1 MNDIIPAAELAA
13 RRTAAAAALADMLG
27 YLLTAP
33 VPAAQASAEARKLAE
48 IRAILAAFDWDEA
61 RPATGPGGHRAH
73 RARRGAGPVSAW
85 TPWTAAWW
93 MPVVPAAAP
102 PLAPPAR
109 RTSWSVGCPGL
120 QRGLGHWIISLSEIV
135 RAYVAGA

>member
-1 MNDIIPAAELAA
+1 M
-13 RRTAAAAALADMLG
+13 
-27 YLLTAP
+27 
-33 VPAAQASAEARKLAE
+33 SAGLDTLDRGLVDAG
-48 IRAILAAFDWDEA
+48 RAGL
-61 RPATGPGGHRAH
+61 
-73 RARRGAGPVSAW
+73 
-85 TPWTAAWW
+85 
-93 MPVVPAAAP
+93 AAP